1 MRSTTTSV
9 LAVVLL
15 AAGLALPGCVG
26 QDIRGQAHGV
36 AEIVKNARKNGA
48 YYCAPKELALAEA
61 FLQRTQDEL
70 DLGNFIPARD
80 HIGMADENARLAFKN
95 SPPEKCVPKVV
106 LPAAKPKPKPKIGDA
121 DGDGCLDNVDKCPQ
135 EPEDRDGF
143 QDDDCCPDPDND
155 GDGVLDTSDICP
167 NVAEDKDGFQDADGC
182 PDPDNDRDGVIDSI
196 DRCAGQPEDRDGYQ
210 DEDGCPDDDNDNDRI
225 PDVTDKCPMQAEDY
239 DGDADTDGC
248 PDLYKLVVV
257 TDKKIEL
264 KETVYFAT
272 AKARILARS
281 FPLLNE
287 VAKVL
292 KDYPKIHIRVE
303 GHTDSRGSDRYN
315 MKLSQR
321 RADSVRKY
329 LMAQGIDGSRMESE
343 GLGETRPIESNRTR
357 AGRAKNRR
365 TEMFITKQ

>member
-1 MRSTTTSV
+1 MASIRTLRFT
-9 LAVVLL
+9 APLL
-15 AAGLALPGCVG
+15 AAALLFGCVG
-26 QDIRGQAHGV
+26 QDIRGQANGV
-36 AEIVKNARKNGA
+36 AEIIKNARKNGA

-70 DLGNFIPARD
+70 DLGNFVPARD

-95 SPPEKCVPKVV
+95 SPPEKCLPKVV
-106 LPAAKPKPKPKIGDA
+106 LPPPPKPKIGDT
-121 DGDGCLDNVDKCPQ
+121 DGDGCLDDVDKCVK
-135 EPEDRDGF
+135 EPEDQDGY

-155 GDGVLDTSDICP
+155 QDGILDTSDICP

-182 PDPDNDRDGVIDSI
+182 PDTDNDRDGAPDAR
-196 DRCAGQPEDRDGYQ
+196 DRCPGQPEDRDGYQ
-210 DEDGCPDDDNDNDRI
+210 DEDGCPDPDNDSDRI
-225 PDVTDKCPMQAEDY
+225 ADITDKCPMQAEDY
-239 DGDADTDGC
+239 DGDQDEDGC

-257 TDKKIEL
+257 TKKKIEL
-264 KETVYFAT
+264 KEIIYFAT
-272 AKARILARS
+272 AKARILPRS

-315 MKLSQR
+315 MKLSKK
-321 RADSVRKY
+321 RAKSVRSY
-329 LMAQGIDGSRMESE
+329 LIRQGVDGGRMESQ
-343 GLGETRPIESNRTR
+343 GFGETKPIESNRTR

-365 TEMFITKQ
+365 TELFITKQ